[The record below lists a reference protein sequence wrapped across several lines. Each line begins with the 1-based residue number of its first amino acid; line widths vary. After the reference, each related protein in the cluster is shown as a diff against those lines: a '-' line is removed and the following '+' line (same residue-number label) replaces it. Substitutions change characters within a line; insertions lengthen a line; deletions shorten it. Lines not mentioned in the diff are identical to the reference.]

1 MGLLSFP
8 SIFNRLGMVGGV
20 IATLGLGFL
29 AYITAW
35 IMVDFKLR
43 YPGVMNY
50 ADAGTVMFG
59 KRGGQILGVGMF
71 LKVGCYFPSIFMLTS
86 PPEYRSWRQPH
97 SRWPNR
103 PYQHQ
108 LRFRLQGRLCRHHRR
123 RVHSRRFFFF
133 HT

>member
-20 IATLGLGFL
+20 VATLGLGFL

-71 LKVGCYFPSIFMLTS
+71 LKVRCSL
-86 PPEYRSWRQPH
+86 
-97 SRWPNR
+97 
-103 PYQHQ
+103 
-108 LRFRLQGRLCRHHRR
+108 
-123 RVHSRRFFFF
+123 
-133 HT
+133 